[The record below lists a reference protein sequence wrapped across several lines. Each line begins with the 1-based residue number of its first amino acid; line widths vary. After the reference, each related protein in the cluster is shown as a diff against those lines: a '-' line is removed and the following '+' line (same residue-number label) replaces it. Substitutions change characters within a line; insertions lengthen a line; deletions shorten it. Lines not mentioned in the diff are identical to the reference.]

1 MDATGDGEHDECVPN
16 KSTKCVISE
25 RYDLNLKRITLHR
38 PEASGFIS
46 KIEWSTY
53 PCQTW

>member
-16 KSTKCVISE
+16 NSTKCVISE

-38 PEASGFIS
+38 PEAYGFIS